1 LAPIREFKVM
11 LNRRGFV
18 LLTAASAL
26 VPLGA
31 RVAFGQEAALPET
44 ARALGATVAAQ
55 GPAPDPLRLA
65 VLSFQGS
72 SFWEATDKGI
82 AAATEYLAPLNTTVD
97 YIQLGTALTAEAV
110 VAGIDGA
117 LTKQYDGIA
126 LVPIFDG
133 TVAKI
138 DEARREDVP
147 VVAFIADSAEKSQR
161 NVGMGM
167 LAYDAGRKAG
177 EFIAKQLGGKGKI
190 AVITGYLGAA
200 QHDARMN
207 GALDLLKK
215 DHPEIAIVGPF
226 ECKDDDAT
234 AYAQA
239 TDAMTS
245 NPDLQI
251 IYVTAGGSE
260 AAAKAV
266 RDASQTGKVGVVG
279 YDDLPEKQQYKD
291 GGEILALI
299 DQAPAR
305 QSFDALVM
313 LHNMLAF
320 DADYP
325 SEVAIDAPIAY
336 GKLAKA

>member
-1 LAPIREFKVM
+1 MMMM
-11 LNRRGFV
+11 LNRRGFT
-18 LLTAASAL
+18 LLTATSAL
-26 VPLGA
+26 LPLGG
-31 RVAFGQEAALPET
+31 RLAFGQETALPE
-44 ARALGATVAAQ
+44 AAKEIGASVVAQ

-82 AAATEYLAPLNTTVD
+82 AAATSYLAPLNTTVD
-97 YIQLGTALTAEAV
+97 YIQLGTALTAETI
-110 VAGIDGA
+110 VAGLDGA

-161 NVGMGM
+161 NTGMGM
-167 LAYDAGRKAG
+167 LAYDAGHKAG
-177 EFIAKQLGGKGKI
+177 EFIAQQLDGQGKI

-200 QHDARMN
+200 QHDSRMN
-207 GALDLLKK
+207 GALDYLKK
-215 DHPEIAIVGPF
+215 EHPEIAIVGPF

-234 AYAQA
+234 AYSQA

-245 NPDLQI
+245 NPDLKI

-266 RDASQTGKVGVVG
+266 RDAGQTGKVGVVG

-305 QSFDALVM
+305 QSFDSLVM

-320 DADYP
+320 GADYP
-325 SEVAIDAPIAY
+325 SEVAIDAPIAF
-336 GKLAKA
+336 GKLAKS

>member
-1 LAPIREFKVM
+1 M

-18 LLTAASAL
+18 VLTAAGAML
-26 VPLGA
+26 PLGGRLTLA
-31 RVAFGQEAALPET
+31 QEAALPES
-44 ARALGATVAAQ
+44 AKAIGATVVAQ

-97 YIQLGTALTAEAV
+97 YIQLGTALTAEV
-110 VAGIDGA
+110 IVAGLDGA
-117 LTKQYDGIA
+117 LTKQYSGIA

-133 TVAKI
+133 TVTKI
-138 DEARREDVP
+138 DEARREEVP
-147 VVAFIADSAEKSQR
+147 VIAFIADSAERSQR

-167 LAYDAGRKAG
+167 LAYDAGKKAG
-177 EFIAKQLGGKGKI
+177 EFIARQTGGQGKI
-190 AVITGYLGAA
+190 AVITGYLGAT
-200 QHDARMN
+200 QHDDRMN

-215 DHPEIAIVGPF
+215 EHPQIAIVGPF

-234 AYAQA
+234 AYSQA

-245 NPDLQI
+245 NPDLSI

-260 AAAKAV
+260 AAAKAI
-266 RDASQTGKVGVVG
+266 RDAGQTGKVGVVG
-279 YDDLPEKQQYKD
+279 YDNLPEKQQYKD

-320 DADYP
+320 DATYP
-325 SEVAIDAPIAY
+325 ADVAIDSPIAY

>member
-1 LAPIREFKVM
+1 MI
-11 LNRRGFV
+11 NRRNFMV
-18 LLTAASAL
+18 LAGAASAL
-26 VPLGA
+26 PLMA
-31 RVAFGQEAALPET
+31 RFASAASPIPEEAK
-44 ARALGATVAAQ
+44 ALGATVEAEGS
-55 GPAPDPLRLA
+55 GPNALRLA

-72 SFWEATDKGI
+72 SFWEAADKGI
-82 AAATEYLAPLNTTVD
+82 KAATDYLAPLNTTVD
-97 YIQLGTALTAEAV
+97 YIQLGTGLTAEAV
-110 VAGIDGA
+110 VAGLDGA

-126 LVPIFDG
+126 VCPIFDG

-138 DEARREDVP
+138 NEIRREGVP
-147 VVAFIADSAEKSQR
+147 VISFIADSAERSDR

-167 LAYDAGRKAG
+167 LAEEAGKKAG

-207 GALDLLKK
+207 GALDYLKAS
-215 DHPEIAIVGPF
+215 HPDITIVGPF

-234 AYAQA
+234 AYSQA

-245 NPDLQI
+245 NPDLSL

-260 AAAKAV
+260 ASAKAV
-266 RDASQTGKVGVVG
+266 RDAGQTGKVGVVG

-305 QSFDALVM
+305 QTFDSLVM
-313 LHNMLAF
+313 LHNMLGF
-320 DADYP
+320 EKTYPAD
-325 SEVAIDAPIAY
+325 VAIEAPVKT
-336 GKLAKA
+336 GKLAKG